1 MKCIIGLSMSSTNL
15 FFAFLL
21 TVGTIPAQT
30 IRIALIGDST
40 VQDGSGWGPG
50 FTASFGA
57 PVEVVNAAAGGRSSK
72 SFLGEKRWAPVLA
85 GKPNYVLIQFGH
97 NDEPGKGPER
107 ETDPKTT
114 FRANMARYVDE
125 ARAAGATPV
134 LITSI
139 VRCNFDAAGKLRPG
153 NLVGYVEAV
162 RQLAAEEKV
171 ALIDLYTLTKAQ
183 AEKLGDPGAE
193 TLGTKTADGKQ
204 DHTHLGP
211 KGVQEIGAMAASEL
225 VKIAPQL
232 KPYFHTQVNWKDAM
246 HQPRAWYGGAEA
258 IRIAD
263 NLIVYQHN
271 NGGWE
276 KNIDMATPLS
286 VKARTAVEKQ
296 KSEAHTTIDNEATHT
311 QMQFLARVYS
321 ATKQEKYRTSL
332 EKGLGYLL
340 EAQYPNGG
348 WPQFYPLRIGYWD
361 HITYNDDAMVG
372 VLQTLQMIANK
383 APGYEFLDDATR
395 ARARSAMER
404 GIECILKTQVTMNGK
419 LTVWCAQH
427 DEKTLAPAK
436 ARAYELPSLSG
447 SESVGIVKFLMSIDR
462 PSPQIVRA
470 VESAVAWFKE
480 SKITGIRLERKPAPG
495 TPKGSDQVV
504 VPDASAPPLWARFY
518 ELNTNRPMFCGRDG
532 VVKYS
537 VAEIEYE
544 RRNGYRWYVDRPAK
558 LLSEDYP
565 RWAAKWTP
573 GK

>member
-1 MKCIIGLSMSSTNL
+1 MSSATV
-15 FFAFLL
+15 FLAL
-21 TVGTIPAQT
+21 VILAPAIPAQT
-30 IRIALIGDST
+30 TRVVLVGDST
-40 VQDGSGWGPG
+40 VQDESGWGPG

-57 PVEVVNAAAGGRSSK
+57 PVEITNAARGGRSSK
-72 SFLGEKRWAPVLA
+72 SFLGENRWVPVLA
-85 GKPNYVLIQFGH
+85 AKPNYILIQFGH
-97 NDEPGKGPER
+97 NDGPGKGPER

-114 FRANMARYVDE
+114 FRANMGRYVDE

-134 LITSI
+134 LVTPI
-139 VRCNFDAAGKLRPG
+139 VRRNFDANGKLRPD
-153 NLVGYVEAV
+153 NLAAYAEAV
-162 RQLAAEEKV
+162 RELATEKHV
-171 ALIDLYTLTKAQ
+171 ALIDLYALTKVL

-193 TLGTKTADGKQ
+193 SLGTKTADGKQ

-211 KGVQEIGAMAASEL
+211 KGAQLIGAMAAAEL
-225 VKIAPQL
+225 VKVAPQL
-232 KPYFHTQVNWKDAM
+232 KPYFHLMVDWKSAM
-246 HQPRAWYGGAEA
+246 HQPRSWYGGPEA

-263 NLIVYQHN
+263 NLLVYQHN

-276 KNIDMATPLS
+276 KNIDMATPMS
-286 VKARTAVEKQ
+286 VNARAAVEKQ
-296 KSEAHTTIDNEATHT
+296 KSEAHTTIDNDATYT

-321 ATKQEKYRTSL
+321 AAKQEKYRTAF

-348 WPQFYPLRIGYWD
+348 WPQFYPLRAGYWS

-372 VLQTLQMIANK
+372 VLKTLQMIVNR
-383 APGYEFLDDATR
+383 APGYEFIDDATR
-395 ARARSAMER
+395 ARAKGAMER
-404 GIECILKTQVTMNGK
+404 GIECILKTQVEMNGK

-447 SESVGIVKFLMSIDR
+447 SESVGIVEFLMSIDH
-462 PSPQIVRA
+462 PSPRIIHAVQSA
-470 VESAVAWFKE
+470 VEWFKE
-480 SKITGIRLERKPAPG
+480 SKVAGIRLDRQSAPG
-495 TPKGSDQVV
+495 TPKGYDLLV

-532 VVKYS
+532 IVKYS

-558 LLSEDYP
+558 LLSQEYP
-565 RWAAKWTP
+565 KWASKYAPSK
-573 GK
+573 